1 MRHDR
6 GSCCTGDSVANTIAI
21 GSLTLPDLIEKQ
33 GLELEDAPEFFQE
46 WRSPLPEVSH
56 QDQQFL
62 DQVQQNYFDQAKRGT
77 VSEGLVKLVVLSPL
91 LHLAG
96 FYQAPFEVTLEQSVT
111 LEVTEAGVVWQG
123 RIDALVVQD
132 RIWILVV
139 ESKSSAFGIDQ
150 AIPQA
155 LGYMF
160 ATGHPEL
167 PTYGL
172 VTNGS
177 SYAFIKLEQQ
187 PSPRYSVSDIML
199 LLPGRKCL
207 YTVLSVLKQIG
218 MQFAKET

>member
-1 MRHDR
+1 MIRTVLR
-6 GSCCTGDSVANTIAI
+6 KLNPMASTIAI
-21 GSLTLPDLIEKQ
+21 GSLTLPDIIEQKQ
-33 GLELEDAPEFFQE
+33 LQLEDSPEFFPE
-46 WRSPLPEVSH
+46 WRSPLPAIS
-56 QDQQFL
+56 DDDRSFL
-62 DQVQQNYFDQAKRGT
+62 AQVQQNYFDQAKRGT

-96 FYQAPFEVTLEQSVT
+96 FYASPFEVGLEKSVQI
-111 LEVTEAGVVWQG
+111 EATEAGQIWQG
-123 RIDALVVQD
+123 RIDALVVQHQ
-132 RIWILVV
+132 IWILVV

-160 ATGHPEL
+160 ASPNPER

-187 PSPRYSVSDIML
+187 PTPRYSVSDILL
-199 LLPGRKCL
+199 LLPGRKSL
-207 YTVLSVLKQIG
+207 ETVLATLKQIG
-218 MQFAKET
+218 TQIAP